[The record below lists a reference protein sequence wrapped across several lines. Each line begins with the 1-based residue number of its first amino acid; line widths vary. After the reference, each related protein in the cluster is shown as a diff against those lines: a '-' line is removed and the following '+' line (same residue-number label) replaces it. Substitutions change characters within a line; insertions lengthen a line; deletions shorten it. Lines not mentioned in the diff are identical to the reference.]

1 MVGWAYYCEQSLRH
15 IGGIKF
21 SIPFRWIYCGLAG
34 LGAMFQVKPL
44 WDWAD
49 IFIGL
54 MVFAN
59 LFALIALINEVKTI
73 SQP

>member
-1 MVGWAYYCEQSLRH
+1 
-15 IGGIKF
+15 
-21 SIPFRWIYCGLAG
+21 
-34 LGAMFQVKPL
+34 MFQVKPL

-54 MVFAN
+54 MVYAN
-59 LFALIALINEVKTI
+59 LIALIALRNEVKTI

>member
-1 MVGWAYYCEQSLRH
+1 MHWFSEFNNFTAYISD
-15 IGGIKF
+15 IVWGVDNI
-21 SIPFRWIYCGLAG
+21 SS
-34 LGAMFQVKPL
+34 L

-59 LFALIALINEVKTI
+59 LIALIALRNEVKTI